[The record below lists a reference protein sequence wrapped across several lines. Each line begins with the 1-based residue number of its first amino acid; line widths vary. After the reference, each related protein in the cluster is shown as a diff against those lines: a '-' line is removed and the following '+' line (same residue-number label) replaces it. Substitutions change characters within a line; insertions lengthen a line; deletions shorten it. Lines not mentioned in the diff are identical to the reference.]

1 MKIKKSELIST
12 YAQSVGVEAAN
23 ELITQKINAAAVE
36 DKEDYTEE
44 EIARICGE
52 LTSESG
58 LIRIVAQTFLVEL
71 ERNKLEEKTL
81 LLDNIDTQIWYL
93 TDVET
98 YGAVNKARAE
108 FLGMEKRD
116 LEGRNIYDI
125 ATGEECQD
133 FIVGNREVFKKKK
146 QIHTEQW
153 VKNGKGEERL
163 LSITKTPKIDDNG
176 NAEYLICAA
185 EDITERK
192 RAEEEKSKLAA
203 QLQQAQ
209 KMEAIGTLA
218 AGIAHDFNNILSA
231 IIGYTELASDNIA
244 GGTNADAKANLEE
257 VLKACRRARDLVRLI
272 LAFSRQRKKEP
283 VPLQIHLIVKE
294 ALKLVRSFVP
304 TTIEI
309 RQSITTFGRVMADPT
324 QMHQVIMNL
333 CTNAYQAMQED
344 GGILEVNLSEIDIDL
359 QFASHHPG
367 LNPGPYIRLTVGDT
381 GCGMDKSVID
391 RVFDPYFTTKE
402 MGDEGTGL
410 GLSVVHGIV
419 KEHGGAITV
428 YSEPGEGTIFNVY
441 LPRTE
446 QVEETAKGEAEKPL
460 PTGHEH
466 ILFIDDDPAIA
477 DLTKQML
484 ERLGYEVVTRTS
496 GIEALE
502 LFRAKPDDF
511 DLVITDMT
519 MPNMTGDTLGKELM
533 RIRPD
538 IPVILFTGYSERI
551 SEEKARAIGIREF
564 AMKPLAMWQ
573 LADIIRKVLDGGDL
587 LRIGDVID

>member
-1 MKIKKSELIST
+1 
-12 YAQSVGVEAAN
+12 
-23 ELITQKINAAAVE
+23 
-36 DKEDYTEE
+36 
-44 EIARICGE
+44 
-52 LTSESG
+52 
-58 LIRIVAQTFLVEL
+58 
-71 ERNKLEEKTL
+71 
-81 LLDNIDTQIWYL
+81 
-93 TDVET
+93 
-98 YGAVNKARAE
+98 
-108 FLGMEKRD
+108 MEKRD

-344 GGILEVNLSEIDIDL
+344 G
-359 QFASHHPG
+359 
-367 LNPGPYIRLTVGDT
+367 YW
-381 GCGMDKSVID
+381 K
-391 RVFDPYFTTKE
+391 
-402 MGDEGTGL
+402 
-410 GLSVVHGIV
+410 
-419 KEHGGAITV
+419 
-428 YSEPGEGTIFNVY
+428 
-441 LPRTE
+441 
-446 QVEETAKGEAEKPL
+446 
-460 PTGHEH
+460 
-466 ILFIDDDPAIA
+466 
-477 DLTKQML
+477 
-484 ERLGYEVVTRTS
+484 
-496 GIEALE
+496 
-502 LFRAKPDDF
+502 
-511 DLVITDMT
+511 
-519 MPNMTGDTLGKELM
+519 
-533 RIRPD
+533 
-538 IPVILFTGYSERI
+538 
-551 SEEKARAIGIREF
+551 
-564 AMKPLAMWQ
+564 
-573 LADIIRKVLDGGDL
+573 
-587 LRIGDVID
+587 